1 MEYDNSALYD
11 LVQLYESRV
20 VRSKAEGAGSWWNRK
35 KNTDEGK
42 NSRRPLNGR
51 CGGPHSRS
59 GRFLEEKNDAYHCR
73 ESSHDSSVVPYAV
86 ITSTMLSQYHG

>member
-1 MEYDNSALYD
+1 MTSYSYT
-11 LVQLYESRV
+11 
-20 VRSKAEGAGSWWNRK
+20 KAEWFVARRRGLEADETEK

-59 GRFLEEKNDAYHCR
+59 GRFLEEKNDACHCR